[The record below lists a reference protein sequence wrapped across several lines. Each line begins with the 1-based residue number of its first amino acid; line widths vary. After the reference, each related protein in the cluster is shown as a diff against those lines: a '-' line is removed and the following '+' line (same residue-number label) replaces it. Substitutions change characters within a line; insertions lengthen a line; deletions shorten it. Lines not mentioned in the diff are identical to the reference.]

1 MKGMSIIVKEV
12 TKLVAGF
19 IFVYG
24 IYIVFYG
31 HVTPGGGFV
40 GGVILAC
47 SFILLMLAFGK
58 DFMDGVIKTKSLT
71 VCDCLGAL
79 AFLAIALVGF
89 IGGSFF
95 VNLWAGKGNFKLIDA
110 GLIPLSNIAI
120 GVKVSACLAGVFVAL
135 SVFRGARSIKE

>member
-1 MKGMSIIVKEV
+1 MKGMSLIVREV

-24 IYIVFYG
+24 IYIVLYG
-31 HVTPGGGFV
+31 HLTPGGGFV

-58 DFMDGVIKTKSLT
+58 NFMDHVIKPWSLT
-71 VCDCLGAL
+71 VGDCVGAL
-79 AFLAIALVGF
+79 GFLLVALLGLIGGAFFLNFLAHPGDFRLLS
-89 IGGSFF
+89 GG
-95 VNLWAGKGNFKLIDA
+95 A
-110 GLIPLSNIAI
+110 IPLSNIAI

-135 SVFRGARSIKE
+135 SIFRGVRSGKE